1 MIDLIILYILNKYDS
16 TIYRIS
22 KIADEFFFA
31 LIKTSIGTISP
42 AMKRLEKNA
51 CVNYVEKMT
60 DGGLLSKNF
69 SITQI
74 GRKYLVDLLLN
85 FDSKN
90 PYHIV
95 NEAKIAIYCSDIL
108 DKEDYLKFK
117 ENIKNCLELHKIKLE
132 HGLNNSYIELNQV
145 QKAVVKNILAEI
157 DELIKIL

>member
-22 KIADEFFFA
+22 KTADEFFFA

-51 CVNYVEKMT
+51 CVSCVEKMT

-74 GRKYLVDLLLN
+74 GKKYLVDLLLD

-90 PYHIV
+90 PYHVI

-108 DKEDYLKFK
+108 EKEDYLKFK

-132 HGLNNSYIELNQV
+132 KGLNNSYIELNQI
-145 QKAVVKNILAEI
+145 QKAIVENTLAEVN
-157 DELIKIL
+157 ELIKIL